1 MDSKRLEELL
11 QKYWNC
17 ESSLEEEEELRTYFL
32 THDNV
37 PEALKDTAAL
47 FRYFGEN
54 KEKTLNDAAFD
65 AGIAQQIKT
74 PKTGRVRSLVYNAM
88 RFAAGVAALV
98 SAVWFM
104 HRELSTPDANTTATT
119 NNGQKG
125 QKPGE
130 VVDTFDDPKLAFEE
144 TKKALMMI
152 SKSFGKAEEQARN
165 IKLFNEAKEEIQV
178 QNTQSTQ
185 KF

>member
-17 ESSLEEEEELRTYFL
+17 ESSLEEEEALRTYFA
-32 THDNV
+32 THDDV
-37 PEALKDTAAL
+37 PEALKDTADL
-47 FRYFGEN
+47 FRYFGEH

-65 AGIAQQIKT
+65 ARIAQRVKT
-74 PKTGRVRSLVYNAM
+74 PTGRVRSLVYNTM
-88 RFAAGVAALV
+88 RIAAGVAALV

-104 HRELSTPDANTTATT
+104 HRELSGPAESSATAV
-119 NNGQKG
+119 KG
-125 QKPGE
+125 HE
-130 VVDTFDDPKLAFEE
+130 LEDTYDDPKLAFEE

-152 SKSFGKAEEQARN
+152 SKSFGKAEEQARKIN
-165 IKLFNEAKEEIQV
+165 LFNEAKEEIEEQD
-178 QNTQSTQ
+178 TQATQ